1 VLPLFPAHVGKKPGG
16 VARIAK
22 GRGTVTLPS
31 GRNESQAM
39 PDVHAAIDAMADAA
53 AALFDQVRAATADVN
68 GVTRDAFGAKETLAG
83 EIMIDF

>member
-1 VLPLFPAHVGKKPGG
+1 
-16 VARIAK
+16 
-22 GRGTVTLPS
+22 
-31 GRNESQAM
+31 M